1 MQFESFAEFLAMGRH
16 GVFVWSSYA
25 ACAVVLAINVLVPVM
40 QRKTL
45 LARLRRAGRRSANE
59 TAVAVHDQAGD

>member
-16 GVFVWSSYA
+16 GLFVWSSYA
-25 ACAVVLAINVLVPVM
+25 ACVVVLAINVLVPVM

-45 LARLRRAGRRSANE
+45 LAQLRRAGRRSANQ
-59 TAVAVHDQAGD
+59 TAMAVHDQAGD